1 MEEATREDW
10 GSKEWIARG
19 TTPCLSCL
27 VPLKSLMDSTVD
39 YTIKNVMEVNT
50 LNPSNQQY
58 VFEPLS
64 IK

>member
-10 GSKEWIARG
+10 GLEEWTARN
-19 TTPCLSCL
+19 PQCLSCL
-27 VPLKSLMDSTVD
+27 VPLKSLMDSAVD
-39 YTIKNVMEVNT
+39 CTIKNVVGVNT

-58 VFEPLS
+58 VFESLS